1 MVSLMIWRVYPK
13 GMRNILKRVN
23 NNGKRIKDDKKIYIV
38 FNAVKPDILYPINK
52 KNQDLKNLLLD
63 EKLNKLK
70 KFLADKNIAF
80 YDFNEYL
87 LNNYNKKDINTMFK
101 RINNHWDHYTEKGFF
116 KIVEQ
121 INKNLIN

>member
-1 MVSLMIWRVYPK
+1 M
-13 GMRNILKRVN
+13 
-23 NNGKRIKDDKKIYIV
+23 
-38 FNAVKPDILYPINK
+38 
-52 KNQDLKNLLLD
+52 KNLLLD